1 MLCFRVPNKLS
12 VVWTRRSRRVI
23 SSPLPWEPTLQQPL
37 RGLVLWP
44 VPDNHSVCVTLF
56 KDQRNELEDKE
67 WTFVIEDV
75 ASNGKRRQL
84 ASCAINMKKYASV
97 EPSQHELQLIFRP
110 ATKKITSAKLECTL
124 SCVFVREGK
133 ATDEDMQSMASL
145 MSANNNGDIAPLDDF
160 EDEDI
165 SDNSFANKAVIPE
178 AAADFTSQLEQLTNS
193 LSNGS
198 DFASTPIS
206 GTYHAHTHAMYH
218 KSN

>member
-1 MLCFRVPNKLS
+1 M
-12 VVWTRRSRRVI
+12 

-44 VPDNHSVCVTLF
+44 VPENHSVCVTLF
-56 KDQRNELEDKE
+56 KDQRNELEDKD

-84 ASCAINMKKYASV
+84 ASCAINMKKYASIDS
-97 EPSQHELQLIFRP
+97 SQHELQLNFRP

-145 MSANNNGDIAPLDDF
+145 MSANNNGDIAPLEDF
-160 EDEDI
+160 EDEDL
-165 SDNSFANKAVIPE
+165 SSCDNSLSVSNGGVLQD
-178 AAADFTSQLEQLTNS
+178 AAADLTNKIERLTNS
-193 LSNGS
+193 LSYGS

-206 GTYHAHTHAMYH
+206 GKFYILYQFCFLEN
-218 KSN
+218 K